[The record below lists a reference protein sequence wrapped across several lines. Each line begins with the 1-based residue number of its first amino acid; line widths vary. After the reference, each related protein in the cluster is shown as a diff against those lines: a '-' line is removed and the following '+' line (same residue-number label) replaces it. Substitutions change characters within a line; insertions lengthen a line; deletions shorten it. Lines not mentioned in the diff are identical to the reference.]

1 MTLEDLF
8 NEKKEEYYY
17 QYSLANNKRK
27 KLSQIIGEL
36 EDIYSKTVSPFT
48 AKQEREKLLPKIK
61 NEFKERLSSKTGTSP
76 EEDSK
81 GNLVDEDTKTAEM
94 EKWTNDYLSRIFGG
108 VIKIDN
114 QKISIDNIF
123 KQVVADSVNVK
134 ASTRRGSIELQERKQ
149 EALLEFSMVKEYLD
163 ENPIIN
169 KNIDAIIDIVDDK
182 IAGRLDISDETLTE
196 IEVRDTV
203 NMLHGYSD
211 FASRSSRNK
220 IYSYWKKIA
229 GKHQPLCDT
238 LDKLI
243 EVLPDNQETQSLKSA
258 VMLFKKKGKYVQ
270 LMKPI
275 NVSKKVKSPVKA
287 TMDIIDA
294 YVQNELGVV
303 VNEDDGEA
311 SRNIQSANIREE
323 TSVAT
328 EGKHK
333 GSSQTLTDIIPRQM
347 DILGALYLERYLDGV
362 FLDFSPSVISQITS
376 TTKSAI
382 KDHFGWSSEEQMS
395 KLDKHLRRIQ
405 RIEEAKG
412 QNYLPMYILNSNI
425 NSGFE
430 YIETEMLDGYSL
442 IFPKKT
448 VNLSQV
454 NDTIETLFDALLDVL
469 VDQRLMISNQTSA
482 KRGQK
487 YSKQVSTDSYYSA
500 VYSASKQKAKDMKEQ
515 KTQVKAVLDAI
526 EDYFYRPLFNPKMTL
541 DINFDF
547 KNDIKFKQLRLVSD
561 SDVGLAYKEL
571 FKAVARGKGEVL
583 SLAELKRVKN
593 FLEVVNKPNMVLID
607 VADKMEKLL
616 PVIEELFFD
625 SKKVVETF
633 KDEMASY
640 LGHLYSILPEHRKKQ
655 TRAVIFGRKILDS
668 KYEIKDESE
677 ITVIMTLQD
686 FFNDPTV
693 SSIMSNSSKQVIK
706 DIKELIGEFK
716 KSEIEDKILSIH
728 DSVRILKQLPVY
740 YGKGSLSSMND
751 LGEIIDTAKKTFDVD
766 IIGTE
771 IVKMVE
777 EIDAFSNIAKSIGV
791 SEEVVYFVKANF
803 R

>member
-203 NMLHGYSD
+203 NMLHGFPD

-258 VMLFKKKGKYVQ
+258 VMLFKEKGKYVQ

-275 NVSKKVKSPVKA
+275 NISKKVKSPVKA

-303 VNEDDGEA
+303 VDEDEDDD
-311 SRNIQSANIREE
+311 SRPHIQSTKDSKE
-323 TSVAT
+323 TS
-328 EGKHK
+328 G
-333 GSSQTLTDIIPRQM
+333 QTLTDIIPRQM

-362 FLDFSPSVISQITS
+362 FLDFSPSVISKITS

-469 VDQRLMISNQTSA
+469 VDQRLMISGQTSA

-487 YSKQVSTDSYYSA
+487 YSKEVSSDSYYSA

-561 SDVGLAYKEL
+561 SDVALAYKEL
-571 FKAVARGKGEVL
+571 FKAVARGKGEIL

>member
-211 FASRSSRNK
+211 FASVASRDK
-220 IYSYWKKIA
+220 IYAYWKEIA

-275 NVSKKVKSPVKA
+275 NISKKVKSPVKA
-287 TMDIIDA
+287 TMDVIDA

-303 VNEDDGEA
+303 VDEDEDDD
-311 SRNIQSANIREE
+311 SRPHIQPTKDSKE
-323 TSVAT
+323 T
-328 EGKHK
+328 
-333 GSSQTLTDIIPRQM
+333 SSQTLTDIIPRQM

-382 KDHFGWSSEEQMS
+382 KDHFGWSSKEQMS

-430 YIETEMLDGYSL
+430 YIETEMLDGEIVSSQ
-442 IFPKKT
+442 T

-469 VDQRLMISNQTSA
+469 VDQRLMISGQTSA

-487 YSKQVSTDSYYSA
+487 YSKEVSSDSYYSA

-561 SDVGLAYKEL
+561 SDVALAYKEL
-571 FKAVARGKGEVL
+571 FKAVARGKGEIL

-777 EIDAFSNIAKSIGV
+777 EIDAFSNIAKSVGV

>member
-8 NEKKEEYYY
+8 NEKEEYYY

-220 IYSYWKKIA
+220 IYSYWKEISE
-229 GKHQPLCDT
+229 KHQPLCDT

-258 VMLFKKKGKYVQ
+258 VMLFKEKGKYVQ

-303 VNEDDGEA
+303 VDEDEDDD
-311 SRNIQSANIREE
+311 SRPHIQSTKDSKE
-323 TSVAT
+323 TS
-328 EGKHK
+328 G
-333 GSSQTLTDIIPRQM
+333 QTLTDIIPRQM

-382 KDHFGWSSEEQMS
+382 KEHFGWSSEEQMS

-430 YIETEMLDGYSL
+430 YIETEMLDDEIVSSQ
-442 IFPKKT
+442 T

-469 VDQRLMISNQTSA
+469 VDQRLMISGQTSA

-487 YSKQVSTDSYYSA
+487 YSKEVSSDSYYSA

-571 FKAVARGKGEVL
+571 FKAVARGKGEIL

-777 EIDAFSNIAKSIGV
+777 EIDAFSNIAKSVGV

>member
-61 NEFKERLSSKTGTSP
+61 NEFKERFSSKTGTSP

-303 VNEDDGEA
+303 VDEDEDDD
-311 SRNIQSANIREE
+311 SRPHIQSTKDSKE
-323 TSVAT
+323 TS
-328 EGKHK
+328 G
-333 GSSQTLTDIIPRQM
+333 QTLTDIIPRQM

-430 YIETEMLDGYSL
+430 YIETEMLDDEIVSSQ
-442 IFPKKT
+442 T

-469 VDQRLMISNQTSA
+469 VDQRLMISGQTSA

-561 SDVGLAYKEL
+561 SDVALAYKEL
-571 FKAVARGKGEVL
+571 FKAVSRGKGEIL

-777 EIDAFSNIAKSIGV
+777 EIDAFSNIAKSVGV

>member
-123 KQVVADSVNVK
+123 KQVVADNVNVK

-203 NMLHGYSD
+203 NMLHGYPD

-220 IYSYWKKIA
+220 IYSYWKEIA

-275 NVSKKVKSPVKA
+275 NISKKVKSPVKA
-287 TMDIIDA
+287 TMDVIDA

-303 VNEDDGEA
+303 VDEDEDDD
-311 SRNIQSANIREE
+311 SRPHIQPTKDSKE
-323 TSVAT
+323 T
-328 EGKHK
+328 
-333 GSSQTLTDIIPRQM
+333 SSQTLTDIIPRQM

-430 YIETEMLDGYSL
+430 YIETEMLDGEIVSSQ
-442 IFPKKT
+442 T

-469 VDQRLMISNQTSA
+469 VDQRLMISGQTSA

-487 YSKQVSTDSYYSA
+487 YSKEVSSDSYYSA

-561 SDVGLAYKEL
+561 SDVALAYKEL
-571 FKAVARGKGEVL
+571 FKAVARGKGEIL

-616 PVIEELFFD
+616 PVIEELFFN

-777 EIDAFSNIAKSIGV
+777 EIDAFSNIAKSVGV

>member
-123 KQVVADSVNVK
+123 KQVVADNVNVK

-203 NMLHGYSD
+203 NMLHGYPD

-220 IYSYWKKIA
+220 IYSYWKEIA

-275 NVSKKVKSPVKA
+275 NISKKVKSPVKA

-303 VNEDDGEA
+303 VDEDEDDD
-311 SRNIQSANIREE
+311 SRPHIQPTKDSKE
-323 TSVAT
+323 T
-328 EGKHK
+328 
-333 GSSQTLTDIIPRQM
+333 SSQTLTDIIPRQM

-430 YIETEMLDGYSL
+430 YIETEMLDGEIVSSQ
-442 IFPKKT
+442 T

-469 VDQRLMISNQTSA
+469 VDQRLMISGQTSA

-487 YSKQVSTDSYYSA
+487 YSKEVSSDSYYSA

-561 SDVGLAYKEL
+561 SDVALAYKEL
-571 FKAVARGKGEVL
+571 FKAVARGKGEIL

-616 PVIEELFFD
+616 PVIEELFFN

-777 EIDAFSNIAKSIGV
+777 EIDAFSNIAKSVGV

>member
-220 IYSYWKKIA
+220 IYSYWKEIA

-311 SRNIQSANIREE
+311 SRNIQSAKIREE
-323 TSVAT
+323 TSVT
-328 EGKHK
+328 TDKNDK
-333 GSSQTLTDIIPRQM
+333 KSSQTITDIIPRQM

-362 FLDFSPSVISQITS
+362 FLDFSPTVISQITS
-376 TTKSAI
+376 TIKSAI

-693 SSIMSNSSKQVIK
+693 LSIMSNSSKKVIK
-706 DIKELIGEFK
+706 DIKELISEFK

-777 EIDAFSNIAKSIGV
+777 EIDAFSNIAKSVGV

>member
-123 KQVVADSVNVK
+123 KQVVADNVNVK

-203 NMLHGYSD
+203 NMLHGYPD

-220 IYSYWKKIA
+220 IYSYWKEIA

-275 NVSKKVKSPVKA
+275 NISKKVKSPVKA

-303 VNEDDGEA
+303 VDEDEDDD
-311 SRNIQSANIREE
+311 SRPHIQPTKDSKE
-323 TSVAT
+323 T
-328 EGKHK
+328 
-333 GSSQTLTDIIPRQM
+333 SSQTLTDIIPRQM

-382 KDHFGWSSEEQMS
+382 KDHFGWSSKEQMS

-430 YIETEMLDGYSL
+430 YIETEMLDGEIVSSQ
-442 IFPKKT
+442 T

-469 VDQRLMISNQTSA
+469 VDQRLMISGQTSA

-487 YSKQVSTDSYYSA
+487 YSKEVSSDSYYSA

-561 SDVGLAYKEL
+561 SDVALAYKEL
-571 FKAVARGKGEVL
+571 FKAVARGKGEIL

-616 PVIEELFFD
+616 PVIEELFFN

-777 EIDAFSNIAKSIGV
+777 EIDAFSNIAKSVGV

>member
-123 KQVVADSVNVK
+123 KQVVADNVNVK

-203 NMLHGYSD
+203 NMLHGYPD

-220 IYSYWKKIA
+220 IYSYWKEIA

-275 NVSKKVKSPVKA
+275 NISKKVKSPVKA

-303 VNEDDGEA
+303 VDEDEDDD
-311 SRNIQSANIREE
+311 SRPHIQPTKDSKE
-323 TSVAT
+323 T
-328 EGKHK
+328 
-333 GSSQTLTDIIPRQM
+333 SSQTLTDIIPRQM

-430 YIETEMLDGYSL
+430 YIETEMLDGEIVSSQ
-442 IFPKKT
+442 T

-469 VDQRLMISNQTSA
+469 VDQRLMISGQTSA

-487 YSKQVSTDSYYSA
+487 YSKEVSSDSYYSA

-561 SDVGLAYKEL
+561 SDVALAYKEL
-571 FKAVARGKGEVL
+571 FKAVARGKGEIL

-777 EIDAFSNIAKSIGV
+777 EIDAFSNIAKSVGV

>member
-1 MTLEDLF
+1 
-8 NEKKEEYYY
+8 
-17 QYSLANNKRK
+17 
-27 KLSQIIGEL
+27 
-36 EDIYSKTVSPFT
+36 
-48 AKQEREKLLPKIK
+48 
-61 NEFKERLSSKTGTSP
+61 
-76 EEDSK
+76 
-81 GNLVDEDTKTAEM
+81 
-94 EKWTNDYLSRIFGG
+94 
-108 VIKIDN
+108 
-114 QKISIDNIF
+114 
-123 KQVVADSVNVK
+123 
-134 ASTRRGSIELQERKQ
+134 
-149 EALLEFSMVKEYLD
+149 
-163 ENPIIN
+163 
-169 KNIDAIIDIVDDK
+169 
-182 IAGRLDISDETLTE
+182 
-196 IEVRDTV
+196 
-203 NMLHGYSD
+203 
-211 FASRSSRNK
+211 
-220 IYSYWKKIA
+220 
-229 GKHQPLCDT
+229 
-238 LDKLI
+238 
-243 EVLPDNQETQSLKSA
+243 
-258 VMLFKKKGKYVQ
+258 
-270 LMKPI
+270 
-275 NVSKKVKSPVKA
+275 
-287 TMDIIDA
+287 
-294 YVQNELGVV
+294 
-303 VNEDDGEA
+303 
-311 SRNIQSANIREE
+311 
-323 TSVAT
+323 
-328 EGKHK
+328 
-333 GSSQTLTDIIPRQM
+333 M

-382 KDHFGWSSEEQMS
+382 KDHFGWSSKEQMS

-430 YIETEMLDGYSL
+430 YIETEMLDGEIVSSQ
-442 IFPKKT
+442 T

-469 VDQRLMISNQTSA
+469 VDQRLMISGQTSA

-487 YSKQVSTDSYYSA
+487 YSKEVSSDSYYSA

-561 SDVGLAYKEL
+561 SDVALAYKEL
-571 FKAVARGKGEVL
+571 FKAVARGKGEIL

-777 EIDAFSNIAKSIGV
+777 EIDAFSNIAKSVGV

>member
-303 VNEDDGEA
+303 VDEDEDDD
-311 SRNIQSANIREE
+311 SRPHIQSTKDSKE
-323 TSVAT
+323 TS
-328 EGKHK
+328 G
-333 GSSQTLTDIIPRQM
+333 QTLTDIIPRQM

-382 KDHFGWSSEEQMS
+382 KEHFGWSSEEQMS

-430 YIETEMLDGYSL
+430 YIETEMLDDEIVSSQ
-442 IFPKKT
+442 T

-469 VDQRLMISNQTSA
+469 VDQRLMISGQTSA

-487 YSKQVSTDSYYSA
+487 YSKEVSSDSYYSA

-571 FKAVARGKGEVL
+571 FKAVARGKGEIL

-777 EIDAFSNIAKSIGV
+777 EIDAFSNIAKSVGV

>member
-123 KQVVADSVNVK
+123 KQVVADNVNVK

-203 NMLHGYSD
+203 NMLHGYPD

-220 IYSYWKKIA
+220 IYSYWKEIA

-275 NVSKKVKSPVKA
+275 NISKKVKSPVKA
-287 TMDIIDA
+287 TMDVIDA

-303 VNEDDGEA
+303 VDEDEDDD
-311 SRNIQSANIREE
+311 SRPHIQPTKDSKE
-323 TSVAT
+323 T
-328 EGKHK
+328 
-333 GSSQTLTDIIPRQM
+333 SSQTLTDIIPRQM

-382 KDHFGWSSEEQMS
+382 KDHFGWSSKEQMS

-430 YIETEMLDGYSL
+430 YIETEMLDGEIVSSQ
-442 IFPKKT
+442 T

-469 VDQRLMISNQTSA
+469 VDQRLMISGQTSA

-487 YSKQVSTDSYYSA
+487 YSKEVSSDSYYSA

-561 SDVGLAYKEL
+561 SDVALAYKEL
-571 FKAVARGKGEVL
+571 FKAVARGKGEIL

-616 PVIEELFFD
+616 PVIEELFFN

-777 EIDAFSNIAKSIGV
+777 EIDAFSNIAKSVGV

>member
-169 KNIDAIIDIVDDK
+169 KNIDVIIDIVDDK

-211 FASRSSRNK
+211 FASVASRDK
-220 IYSYWKKIA
+220 IYSYWKEIA

-328 EGKHK
+328 EGKYK
-333 GSSQTLTDIIPRQM
+333 TSSQTLTDIIPRQM
-347 DILGALYLERYLDGV
+347 DILGALYLEQYLDGV

-430 YIETEMLDGYSL
+430 YIETEMLDGMASL
-442 IFPKKT
+442 FPKKT

-469 VDQRLMISNQTSA
+469 VDQRLMISGQTSA

-487 YSKQVSTDSYYSA
+487 YNKQVSTDSYYSA

-561 SDVGLAYKEL
+561 SDVALAYKEL
-571 FKAVARGKGEVL
+571 FKAVARGKGEIL

-777 EIDAFSNIAKSIGV
+777 EIDAFSNIAKSVGV

>member
-303 VNEDDGEA
+303 VDEDEDDD
-311 SRNIQSANIREE
+311 SRPHIQSTKDSKE
-323 TSVAT
+323 TS
-328 EGKHK
+328 G
-333 GSSQTLTDIIPRQM
+333 QTLTDIIPRQM

-382 KDHFGWSSEEQMS
+382 KEHFGWSSEEQMS

-430 YIETEMLDGYSL
+430 YIETEMLDDEIVSSQ
-442 IFPKKT
+442 T

-469 VDQRLMISNQTSA
+469 VDQRLMISGQTSA

-571 FKAVARGKGEVL
+571 FKAVARGKGEIL

-777 EIDAFSNIAKSIGV
+777 EIDAFSNIAKSVGV